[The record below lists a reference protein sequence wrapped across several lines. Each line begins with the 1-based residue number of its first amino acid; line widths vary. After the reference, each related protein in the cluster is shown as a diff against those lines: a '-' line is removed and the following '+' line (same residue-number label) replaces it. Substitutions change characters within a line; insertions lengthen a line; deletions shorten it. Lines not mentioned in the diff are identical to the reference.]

1 MDGTQ
6 ITQRREAIGYTRQQ
20 LADAVGVD
28 HSTVWRWEAGESKPS
43 RLAERA
49 LEEVL
54 TRLEQRAVA
63 SDQTSG

>member
-1 MDGTQ
+1 MDGTAL
-6 ITQRREAIGYTRQQ
+6 TQRRKALGLSMQQ
-20 LADAVGVD
+20 LAAEVGVD
-28 HSTVWRWEAGESKPS
+28 HATVWRWEAGESKPS